1 VNGLT
6 YAVHWLYGWLVALAF
21 AGGALLA
28 GKPQRARA
36 WVELWRGY
44 LALGRTERRR
54 VVGILEAERG
64 RETLAQ
70 VEQLTLFE
78 EVQK

>member
-6 YAVHWLYGWLVALAF
+6 YAVHWLYGWLVVLTF
-21 AGGALLA
+21 AGGAHLA

>member
-1 VNGLT
+1 MNGLT
-6 YAVHWLYGWLVALAF
+6 YAVHWLYGWLVVLTF

-54 VVGILEAERG
+54 LVGILEAERG
-64 RETLAQ
+64 RGMTS
-70 VEQLTLFE
+70 
-78 EVQK
+78 